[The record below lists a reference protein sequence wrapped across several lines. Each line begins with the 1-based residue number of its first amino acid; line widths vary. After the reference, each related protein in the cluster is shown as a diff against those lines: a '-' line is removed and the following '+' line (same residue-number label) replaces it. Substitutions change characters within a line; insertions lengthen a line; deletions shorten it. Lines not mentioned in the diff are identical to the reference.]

1 MLPGNT
7 GGAVMKPTNFA
18 RYMSTYLT
26 EFLPG
31 VKGVSYNTIASKRDT
46 YMLLFK
52 YLKECQNL
60 KPEAVDIPQLSMEVI
75 NAFLEW
81 LEPTRNSSVST
92 RNIRLAAIKS
102 LFSYIQMQT
111 PDYIYQC
118 QQILSIP
125 RKKEPEHNIEYLT
138 VDGIKAVLD
147 AVDTSTKQGLRDLAL
162 LSIMYDSAARVQE
175 IADLCVNDFRIEK
188 PSTLRLIGKGQKTQ
202 IIPSMDNTAALLT
215 KYINLFHPHY
225 KGVHGIPLFSNRN
238 GEKLTRAGIT
248 YILNKYVDLAK
259 EEHPSLVLETVSPH
273 GLRHSKSMHMLQAGV
288 PLIYIRDFLGHSEI
302 STTEIYAR
310 CDSEQKRK
318 AIEAACPSITK
329 ADVPL
334 WHSDSTLI
342 EWLQSL

>member
-1 MLPGNT
+1 
-7 GGAVMKPTNFA
+7 MKPTNFA

-81 LEPTRNSSVST
+81 LETTRNSSVST

-111 PDYIYQC
+111 PDYVYQC

-147 AVDTSTKQGLRDLAL
+147 AVDTSTKQGLRNLAL

-175 IADLCVNDFRIEK
+175 IADLSFGAR
-188 PSTLRLIGKGQKTQ
+188 
-202 IIPSMDNTAALLT
+202 
-215 KYINLFHPHY
+215 
-225 KGVHGIPLFSNRN
+225 
-238 GEKLTRAGIT
+238 TRAGIM
-248 YILNKYVDLAK
+248 A
-259 EEHPSLVLETVSPH
+259 
-273 GLRHSKSMHMLQAGV
+273 V
-288 PLIYIRDFLGHSEI
+288 P
-302 STTEIYAR
+302 
-310 CDSEQKRK
+310 
-318 AIEAACPSITK
+318 
-329 ADVPL
+329 
-334 WHSDSTLI
+334 
-342 EWLQSL
+342 

>member
-1 MLPGNT
+1 
-7 GGAVMKPTNFA
+7 MKGQLDIKNINSEQERSLCYIYHLRLCRIKSKRLDFLRHTHCCHVLQAASHNK
-18 RYMSTYLT
+18 TDLT

-81 LEPTRNSSVST
+81 LEITRNSSVST
-92 RNIRLAAIKS
+92 RNIRLAAIRS
-102 LFSYIQMQT
+102 LFSYIQMQK

-118 QQILSIP
+118 RQILSIP

-147 AVDTSTKQGLRDLAL
+147 AVDTFTKQGLRDLA
-162 LSIMYDSAARVQE
+162 
-175 IADLCVNDFRIEK
+175 
-188 PSTLRLIGKGQKTQ
+188 
-202 IIPSMDNTAALLT
+202 
-215 KYINLFHPHY
+215 
-225 KGVHGIPLFSNRN
+225 
-238 GEKLTRAGIT
+238 
-248 YILNKYVDLAK
+248 
-259 EEHPSLVLETVSPH
+259 VSPH

-334 WHSDSTLI
+334 WHSDSTLM